1 METRK
6 QFSKSV
12 DLSNRNEMISFLNNH
27 PATHPHS
34 EYKEMWTI
42 ANNIGFMY
50 TIPMRLHPIGFEAI
64 TDYPKDAIDKLIS
77 GFKFD
82 TGFKYGAYRADYNDN
97 ILLLMPR
104 VEFGKVRGVK
114 ITNFDTVPY
123 TECSIDFL
131 QRRVKLICQ
140 FDGLCDN
147 IVSEYYNMISKF
159 KKEVC
164 KYGK

>member
-1 METRK
+1 MNSQAFDE
-6 QFSKSV
+6 S
-12 DLSNRNEMISFLNNH
+12 LI
-27 PATHPHS
+27 
-34 EYKEMWTI
+34 I
-42 ANNIGFMY
+42 AKKIVTF
-50 TIPMRLHPIGFEAI
+50 FES
-64 TDYPKDAIDKLIS
+64 KLIGS
-77 GFKFD
+77 VLLLDIGLEKSLINDIDIAISERNLFKIKEYLQD
-82 TGFKYGAYRADYNDN
+82 NGYIETRADYNDN